1 MSAAPTPNPYAP
13 PTEPNGAPAPAFT
26 SYQKKLFVF
35 LSVATLFEGYDF
47 MALSQILPNLQTD
60 MRLSDQAVGWLV
72 TCINLG
78 TVVASALVGLADR
91 WGRKRLLTLTIA
103 GYTLCTFASG
113 FAPNVWALGAAQF
126 LARMFLIAEWATSM
140 VYAAEEFPAERRG
153 MVIGVIQAFSSLGAI
168 VCAGVVPTLLRTAYG
183 WRSVYF
189 VGIVPLV
196 VLMVARRDLR
206 ESSRFTRDV
215 LGSPR
220 MSRWHIWTTRHR
232 TRVLQLAL
240 IWGLTYLCTNNA
252 VVFWKKFAVAERHL
266 TDDDVAKAIAIAAVA
281 SMPLVFYAGRLL
293 DVVGRKL
300 GAVII
305 FTVGV
310 VGTLGCYGLHGFWPL
325 TGCLILGIFG
335 ANGVLPV
342 LNAFTSELFPTAQR
356 ADAFA
361 WANNLLGRITY
372 VLSPSLIG
380 WAAGRIRWGP
390 ALQIT
395 TAGPVLAL
403 VLIMVLLPETKS
415 RDLDETAILP

>member
-1 MSAAPTPNPYAP
+1 MTAPVPNAPTAL
-13 PTEPNGAPAPAFT
+13 T
-26 SYQKKLFVF
+26 SYQRKLFVF

-47 MALSQILPNLQTD
+47 MALSQILPNVQAD
-60 MRLSDQAVGWLV
+60 MHLDETGIGRLVSF
-72 TCINLG
+72 INLG
-78 TVVASALVGLADR
+78 TVVAFALVGLADR
-91 WGRKRLLTLTIA
+91 WGRKRLLTLTIV
-103 GYTLCTFASG
+103 GYTLCTFVSG

-153 MVIGVIQAFSSLGAI
+153 MVIGVIQACSSLGAI
-168 VCAGVVPTLLRTAYG
+168 VCAGVVPMLLRTAYG

-196 VLMVARRDLR
+196 ILMVARRDLR

-215 LGSPR
+215 QGKPR
-220 MSRWHIWTTRHR
+220 VSRWHIWSTPHKTRI
-232 TRVLQLAL
+232 LQLAL
-240 IWGLTYLCTNNA
+240 IWGLTYVCTNNA
-252 VVFWKKFAVAERHL
+252 VTFWKQFAIDERHL
-266 TDDDVAKAIAIAAVA
+266 TDDDVAKAISIAAVA

-293 DVVGRKL
+293 DVVGRKK

-305 FTVGV
+305 FTVGIL
-310 VGTLGCYGLHGFWPL
+310 GTLGCYGLHGFWPL
-325 TGCLILGIFG
+325 TASLILGIFG

-372 VLSPSLIG
+372 VLSPAVIG
-380 WAAGRIRWGP
+380 WAAKRIHWGP
-390 ALQIT
+390 ALQIST
-395 TAGPVLAL
+395 IGPALAL
-403 VLIMVLLPETKS
+403 VLIMILLPETKS
-415 RDLDETAILP
+415 RDLDETAAFH